1 MIAPISLH
9 TSGAMS
15 LGGEIFSIT
24 FLMLRVAAA
33 AAVAPAPAAA
43 LRGSLLGGV
52 IHCIML
58 PCGRGRACPFAVVHT
73 PSLR

>member
-33 AAVAPAPAAA
+33 AAAAPAAA
-43 LRGSLLGGV
+43 LQGSLLGGV

-58 PCGRGRACPFAVVHT
+58 PCGRGRACPLAVVHT